1 MGGEIGCSA
10 EGMECISSRI
20 HKHLYQHMHG
30 LSLAGIIWIRSNLP
44 ILQLFSHKK
53 LWLLCWIKKCCMHH
67 MINSCRI
74 F

>member
-44 ILQLFSHKK
+44 ILQLFSHKN
-53 LWLLCWIKKCCMHH
+53 CDSYVGSRNVACI
-67 MINSCRI
+67 IR
-74 F
+74 